1 MLTKTHFKNMNHGMD
16 NKKLKLLGLREST
29 RADTPGNKS
38 FLSKGDSSYLL
49 LPYKSVEKNSP
60 ESCIYSI
67 T

>member
-1 MLTKTHFKNMNHGMD
+1 MD